1 MALLSLLLLCLS
13 FGRTEA
19 LLTTSRLPASRIA
32 YCAHSSPLYMCD
44 GAAAEAVSPEDAA
57 AEPSEAPEAIE
68 QKQRRRAPREP
79 RTALEELELGST
91 MEGTVRSVQSYGAF
105 VNIGATTD
113 GLLHVSEMA
122 DTFVKDA
129 TEMFKVG
136 DTVSVRIKSVN
147 TEKQQVAL
155 SCKSENAEAAP
166 RRAPR
171 KARPDMSE
179 FENADPKVFVS
190 GKVSSIT
197 SFGAFVTLKEGVD
210 GLCHISAI
218 SEERCER
225 VEDVLSV
232 GQEVQVRVV
241 SFDASKR
248 RLGLSMR
255 QYVESGDSEGGD
267 KPRGRG
273 RGGGRGAAVS
283 DDAEFKLSDE
293 ELADM
298 GVDFEGDEDDVS
310 VFAQAFARAELIQ
323 TAKTKKKR
331 YEPLLL

>member
-1 MALLSLLLLCLS
+1 MALLSLLFLCLS
-13 FGRTEA
+13 FGRIEA
-19 LLTTSRLPASRIA
+19 LLTTSRLPASRIVA
-32 YCAHSSPLYMCD
+32 AHCARNPLYMCD
-44 GAAAEAVSPEDAA
+44 GAMEEAVAAPEA
-57 AEPSEAPEAIE
+57 EAPEGIE

-79 RTALEELELGST
+79 RTPVEDLELGST
-91 MEGTVRSVQSYGAF
+91 VEGTVRSVQSYGAF

-136 DTVSVRIKSVN
+136 DKVSVRIKSVN

-155 SCKSENAEAAP
+155 SCKSESAVTTP
-166 RRAPR
+166 RRAR
-171 KARPDMSE
+171 GGKADMSE
-179 FENADPKVFVS
+179 YESADPKVFVS

-210 GLCHISAI
+210 GLIHISAI
-218 SEERCER
+218 SEQRCES

-232 GQEVQVRVV
+232 GQEVQVRVI
-241 SFDASKR
+241 SFDPSKR

-255 QYVESGDSEGGD
+255 EYVEPSADSESDD

-273 RGGGRGAAVS
+273 RGGGRGGGS
-283 DDAEFKLSDE
+283 DDAEFKLSDD
-293 ELADM
+293 ELAEM
-298 GVDFEGDEDDVS
+298 GVDFEGEEDDTS

-323 TAKTKKKR
+323 AAKAQKKR